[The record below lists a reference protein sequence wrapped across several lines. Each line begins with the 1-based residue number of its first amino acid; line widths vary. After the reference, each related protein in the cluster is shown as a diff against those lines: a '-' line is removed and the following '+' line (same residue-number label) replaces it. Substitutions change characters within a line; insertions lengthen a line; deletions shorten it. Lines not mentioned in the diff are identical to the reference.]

1 MLAASGLY
9 DEGAGCV
16 GIVLG
21 GCWLRRDCITRVL
34 AASGF
39 VFEGAGCVGIVLRG
53 CWLRRDCITRVL
65 AASGFVFEGA
75 GCVGIV
81 LRGLNMKVLAT
92 VGWCWLLKGFLNRQL
107 VKNSGLRCWLK
118 KCWLKQTDLLLLPPH
133 HPSPNRSFFLVAK
146 LHFDYNILII
156 IPSKLFRIFKIPFF
170 TGHIERLECFAFFL

>member
-1 MLAASGLY
+1 MYVFEGAGCVGIALRRCWLHRDCITRVLAASGF
-9 DEGAGCV
+9 DFEGAGCV
-16 GIVLG
+16 GIVLR
-21 GCWLRRDCITRVL
+21 GCWLRRDCIMRVL

-118 KCWLKQTDLLLLPPH
+118 KCWLKQTDLLYG
-133 HPSPNRSFFLVAK
+133 PSSTFS
-146 LHFDYNILII
+146 HS
-156 IPSKLFRIFKIPFF
+156 PSGL
-170 TGHIERLECFAFFL
+170 